1 MRIVNV
7 SHNRPAGTGA
17 FRAVL
22 GVVLMVTAVRP
33 AMAEEQPDRVQVTAE
48 RMEYLTD
55 EHCMVCEYNVQAL
68 LGSGTSLRADKVVAY
83 QGANEA
89 EVVKLVATG
98 KVIIKMP
105 ERTVTGGKATWER
118 KTGCVRITLNPVV
131 RQGEHE
137 LTADAIRYEIA
148 TRKISFEGR
157 VRATMDVS
165 DQDKNKLLNF

>member
-1 MRIVNV
+1 
-7 SHNRPAGTGA
+7 
-17 FRAVL
+17 
-22 GVVLMVTAVRP
+22 
-33 AMAEEQPDRVQVTAE
+33 MAEEPADRVQVTAE

-55 EHCMVCEYNVQAL
+55 EHCMVCEHNVRAV

-83 QGANEA
+83 QGENEA

-98 KVIIKMP
+98 NVVIKMP
-105 ERTVTGGKATWER
+105 ERTVYGEKGTWER
-118 KTGCVRITLNPVV
+118 KTGCVRITGNPVV

-137 LTADAIRYEIA
+137 LTADAIRYEIV

-157 VRATMDVS
+157 VRAVMDVS